1 MYTIEIPGRGPLQ
14 LSYAVFDF
22 NGTLADGGEL
32 LSNIGVLIMR
42 LSSLLECVVL
52 TADTFGSVHE
62 ALKTLPVH
70 IDIIHT
76 GTDKANVIKLLRGGV
91 VVVGN
96 GRNDYEM
103 MTAADLSIITAGPE
117 GTAAKS
123 IMVAD
128 IFVPNIYTAFDL
140 LLQPKKVIAT
150 LRS

>member
-1 MYTIEIPGRGPLQ
+1 MSSDASLHGREP
-14 LSYAVFDF
+14 
-22 NGTLADGGEL
+22 
-32 LSNIGVLIMR
+32 
-42 LSSLLECVVL
+42 LSSLLECVVV
-52 TADTFGSVHE
+52 TADTFGSVHD

-76 GTDKANVIKLLRGGV
+76 GTDKANAIKLLRGGV

-103 MTAADLSIITAGPE
+103 MTADLSIITAGPE